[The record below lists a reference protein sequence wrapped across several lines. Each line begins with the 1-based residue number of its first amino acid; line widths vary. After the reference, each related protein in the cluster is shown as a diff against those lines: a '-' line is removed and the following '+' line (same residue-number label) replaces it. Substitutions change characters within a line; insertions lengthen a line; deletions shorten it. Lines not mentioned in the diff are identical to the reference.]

1 MTVNVIKASDNPPVI
16 EHGGTCFTSFL
27 IPKESMRADTEGS
40 YLEFISEFELAPG
53 TSLEPHRHDTHEFYY
68 ILEGEAT
75 MQVEGEEAVLT
86 RGDLVHIP
94 RNAVH
99 SIWPTGPSNH
109 FRGLAFA
116 MSYMPPDEV
125 GYEAVTDSNQQS

>member
-1 MTVNVIKASDNPPVI
+1 MNVTKASDNPVVV

-27 IPKESMRADTEGS
+27 IPKESMRDETEGS

-53 TSLEPHRHDTHEFYY
+53 TRLEPHRHDSHEFYY

-75 MQVEGEEAVLT
+75 MQIEGEETTLSK
-86 RGDLVHIP
+86 GDLVHIP

-99 SIWPTGPSNH
+99 TIWPSGPDQR

-116 MSYMPPDEV
+116 ASFMPRDAV
-125 GYEAVTDSNQQS
+125 GYEAVTG